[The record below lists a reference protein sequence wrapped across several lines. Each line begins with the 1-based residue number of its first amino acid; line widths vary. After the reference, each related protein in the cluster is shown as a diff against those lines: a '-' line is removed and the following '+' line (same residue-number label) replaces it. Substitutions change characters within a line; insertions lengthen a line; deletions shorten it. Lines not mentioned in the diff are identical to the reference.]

1 MILSIKGLSVTYQS
15 DDGPIFA
22 VNDIDLSLQEKE
34 TLAIVGESG
43 SGKTQSMLSII
54 GLLPEN
60 AKIKGEAFFDN
71 KLLFNQSNN
80 HTAEYRGHEI
90 GMIFQDPMTSLNPY
104 LTIEEQLGL
113 VLKKHLPD
121 EDHRKIILE
130 ALNNVKI
137 PDAVSKMNQYP
148 HELSGGMRQRAM
160 IASVLMLKPKILIA
174 DEPTTALDVTV
185 QAQILALIKELKDQ
199 IDTSIIFITHDLGVV
214 AGISDRVVVME
225 KGRIV
230 EEGTPEA
237 IYHAPKHSY
246 TQKLI
251 ASIPR
256 VDEKNLNHQANFP
269 NKSIDAQNISM
280 DYKIKKGWW
289 AFDTLKAVRNVSCEL
304 GQGEIL
310 GVVGESGCGKST
322 LAKSLATM
330 IYPTKGKLKIF
341 GEEAA
346 IGNQSLKKITQKEVQ
361 MIFQDPMSSMNPR
374 MNIESILSEPLWT
387 HSPNMEKAFVREKV
401 ISALER
407 VGLDSSAMFRYPHEF
422 SGGQC
427 QRIVIARALMLKPKV
442 IICDEPVS
450 ALDVSIRKQVL
461 ELLLTIR
468 KEINAS
474 LLFISHDLSV
484 VRQICD
490 NVMVMYLGQVVEQ
503 AEVNELFDSPK
514 HPYTK
519 ALIEAVPIPDP
530 YIQKQREL
538 KLMDGDPPSPINL
551 PSGCSFAGRCAFN
564 NDQCKSEQQLIKIDN
579 SLVACIRAR
588 EIN

>member
-1 MILSIKGLSVTYQS
+1 
-15 DDGPIFA
+15 
-22 VNDIDLSLQEKE
+22 
-34 TLAIVGESG
+34 
-43 SGKTQSMLSII
+43 
-54 GLLPEN
+54 
-60 AKIKGEAFFDN
+60 
-71 KLLFNQSNN
+71 
-80 HTAEYRGHEI
+80 
-90 GMIFQDPMTSLNPY
+90 MIF
-104 LTIEEQLGL
+104 
-113 VLKKHLPD
+113 
-121 EDHRKIILE
+121 
-130 ALNNVKI
+130 
-137 PDAVSKMNQYP
+137 
-148 HELSGGMRQRAM
+148 
-160 IASVLMLKPKILIA
+160 
-174 DEPTTALDVTV
+174 
-185 QAQILALIKELKDQ
+185 
-199 IDTSIIFITHDLGVV
+199 
-214 AGISDRVVVME
+214 
-225 KGRIV
+225 
-230 EEGTPEA
+230 
-237 IYHAPKHSY
+237 
-246 TQKLI
+246 
-251 ASIPR
+251 
-256 VDEKNLNHQANFP
+256 
-269 NKSIDAQNISM
+269 
-280 DYKIKKGWW
+280 
-289 AFDTLKAVRNVSCEL
+289 
-304 GQGEIL
+304 
-310 GVVGESGCGKST
+310 
-322 LAKSLATM
+322 
-330 IYPTKGKLKIF
+330 PTKGKLKIF
-341 GEEAA
+341 GEEAT

-387 HSPNMEKAFVREKV
+387 HSPNMDKASVREKV

-407 VGLDSSAMFRYPHEF
+407 VGLDSSALFRYPHEF